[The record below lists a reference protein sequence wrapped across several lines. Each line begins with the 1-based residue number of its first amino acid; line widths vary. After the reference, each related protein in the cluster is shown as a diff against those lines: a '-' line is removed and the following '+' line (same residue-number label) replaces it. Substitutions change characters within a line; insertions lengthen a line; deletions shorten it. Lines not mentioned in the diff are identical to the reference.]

1 MAEETPFIAPEI
13 EETLETIEEDLVP
26 ESLPAERE
34 ARQQSCQETEAQ
46 SVPAA
51 LPLEREETQ
60 SAPAEPE
67 PKRKPGRPV
76 GAKNKQPAK
85 PRAKRVVVSEAVGAA
100 ELRSTAEVQPPPP
113 PAPLPAPRWDAQ
125 HRPIPTEAE
134 ATTEMAQ
141 LMLRLLSGQ
150 SMERQR
156 RKDAQRRAWFS

>member
-1 MAEETPFIAPEI
+1 MAEETPLIAPEI
-13 EETLETIEEDLVP
+13 EETPATIEEEAVP
-26 ESLPAERE
+26 ESLPAEKAERE

-67 PKRKPGRPV
+67 PKRKPGRPA
-76 GAKNKQPAK
+76 GSRNKQPAK
-85 PRAKRVVVSEAVGAA
+85 PRAKRAVVSEAVEYA
-100 ELRSTAEVQPPPP
+100 PPPP
-113 PAPLPAPRWDAQ
+113 PAPSPAPRWDAQ
-125 HRPIPTEAE
+125 HQPIPTEAK
-134 ATTEMAQ
+134 TEMAE

-150 SMERQR
+150 ASERQR

>member
-1 MAEETPFIAPEI
+1 MAEETPLIAPEI
-13 EETLETIEEDLVP
+13 EETFVTIEEEAVS

-85 PRAKRVVVSEAVGAA
+85 PRAKRVVVSEAV
-100 ELRSTAEVQPPPP
+100 EVQPPPP

>member
-1 MAEETPFIAPEI
+1 MAEETPLIAPEI
-13 EETLETIEEDLVP
+13 EETFVTIEEEAVS

-67 PKRKPGRPV
+67 PKRKPGRPA
-76 GAKNKQPAK
+76 GSRNKQPAK

-113 PAPLPAPRWDAQ
+113 APAPRWDAQ
-125 HRPIPTEAE
+125 HQPIPTEAE

-150 SMERQR
+150 AMERQR
-156 RKDAQRRAWFS
+156 RKDAQRKAWFS